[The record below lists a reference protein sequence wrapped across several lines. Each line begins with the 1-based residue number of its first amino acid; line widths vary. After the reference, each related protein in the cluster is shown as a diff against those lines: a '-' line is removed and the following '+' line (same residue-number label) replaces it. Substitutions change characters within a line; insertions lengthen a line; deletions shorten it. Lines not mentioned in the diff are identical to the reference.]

1 MYTRIL
7 ILHTHCVQMCF
18 TLSETHIGLCVMVCW
33 YKHSIMGI
41 IYRGSVSCCELN
53 SWKSSGMVSGK
64 EICVYETEMFCNI
77 INVYVCVLT
86 IAAVLQVWPDDV
98 LLREAEH
105 SQSSSSHCGINCHT
119 RICHQLWSLIETNP
133 KYTHRSMSWI
143 SQATACLASNFK
155 SPEFRLAHLMYP
167 TCGRCCRYQRY
178 ETLSFQPTFR
188 GSFHRRRTWSLV
200 SPVCQR
206 EFLKCSPGP
215 VLDFTAYEH
224 ETKIALS

>member
-41 IYRGSVSCCELN
+41 IYRGSMPCCELN

-133 KYTHRSMSWI
+133 KYTHRSLYWI
-143 SQATACLASNFK
+143 IFNTIF
-155 SPEFRLAHLMYP
+155 
-167 TCGRCCRYQRY
+167 
-178 ETLSFQPTFR
+178 
-188 GSFHRRRTWSLV
+188 
-200 SPVCQR
+200 
-206 EFLKCSPGP
+206 FLKQQLAWLQTSSHLNFDWLTWCIRLVGGAAGTNGMIPCPSSQRFVDPSTGDAP
-215 VLDFTAYEH
+215 DH
-224 ETKIALS
+224 